1 MNTSLTQN
9 HFELFGLPLSF
20 EIDQQKLASD
30 YRELQSAVHP
40 DRFAN
45 ASDQERR
52 ISVQKAAQINEAFQ
66 TLKSP
71 IRRARYLLELKG
83 VEFDDQ
89 RETAIDPTFL
99 MEQMELR
106 EALGEIGNDANALAS
121 LGKLLD
127 DIQQRTRQ
135 LVDEINPLL
144 QGDAEAALTQA
155 KSIVHKLQFMQKLQQ
170 EAEAKEED
178 LANLL

>member
-1 MNTSLTQN
+1 MVSSLRQN
-9 HFELFGLPLSF
+9 HFELFGLHPTF
-20 EIDQQKLASD
+20 ELDQQKLASD

-52 ISVQKAAQINEAFQ
+52 LSVQKAAQINEAFQ

-71 IRRARYLLELKG
+71 LRRARYLLELKG

-89 RETAIDPTFL
+89 RETAIDPAFL

-106 EALGEIGNDANALAS
+106 EALADIGNDAAGLTS
-121 LGKLLD
+121 LGKIQD
-127 DIQQRTRQ
+127 DIQQRIRSLIEEMGQ
-135 LVDEINPLL
+135 RL
-144 QGDAEAALTQA
+144 QDDTETALNEAKA
-155 KSIVHKLQFMQKLQQ
+155 IVHKLQFLEKLQQ
-170 EAEAKEED
+170 EAENKEED